1 MSLYT
6 DIKILTTANGYKVDK
21 LYSVKP
27 TNGDGD
33 FTAIRNT
40 TATYE
45 NSSGAIVSAA
55 IDTPRLDYSDGSCPT
70 ILLEPASNSRCPNS
84 IFAGAISGSAGGTAP
99 TGWSGTVAGTSGG
112 TLTVSS
118 SAYSSGNKLSIST
131 SSARQQYHKGVR
143 IDNLDGDYFFSF
155 VCNITTAIALRELIT
170 ATELSGDST
179 VVYYVNG
186 VVTNWA
192 SNVPTGEFVLGA
204 KLGISGNG
212 WRTIKFGI
220 GMYSGNSFTNTM
232 TIDLPQLEKL
242 PYRTSFIPHTN
253 TGGEQSTTRAL
264 DSIIDSGT
272 SADFNSVS
280 GTLYLKA
287 KALVSSG
294 TDRVISANDGT
305 AANSASIV
313 YDSVANTVNG
323 VYTKAGVVIAT
334 CTAVITDV
342 TATNKIAFTYEGS
355 SFKLYVNGSLEHT
368 ISSGSVTASNV
379 FNSLDSNQG
388 DNTLHLEA
396 KVYEIQSYSKV
407 LTLSEVASL

>member
-1 MSLYT
+1 MSLFT
-6 DIKILTTANGYKVDK
+6 DIKILTTPNGIKVDK

-33 FTAIRNT
+33 FTVVRNT

-45 NSSGAIVSAA
+45 NSSGATVSAA

-70 ILLEPASNSRCPNS
+70 ILLEPASSNLFPNS
-84 IFAGAISGSAGGTAP
+84 IFSGAVSGTPGTAP
-99 TGWSGTVAGTSGG
+99 TGWGYHVNTGGSMTVE
-112 TLTVSS
+112 S
-118 SAYSSGNKLSIST
+118 SAYASTNRIKVSVSSNRLAYSRNVYLTANTTYFLSSNIDIVTGVKIREVLRAVNVPSSPTQLFYIDGVSVASEAITLPSGKSTLGIAFTPTSSGYFQPKVGFGIYGVEIST
-131 SSARQQYHKGVR
+131 NS
-143 IDNLDGDYFFSF
+143 
-155 VCNITTAIALRELIT
+155 
-170 ATELSGDST
+170 
-179 VVYYVNG
+179 
-186 VVTNWA
+186 VT
-192 SNVPTGEFVLGA
+192 F
-204 KLGISGNG
+204 
-212 WRTIKFGI
+212 
-220 GMYSGNSFTNTM
+220 
-232 TIDLPQLEKL
+232 DLPQIEPLNH
-242 PYRTSFIPHTN
+242 RTSYIPT
-253 TGGEQSTTRAL
+253 TDATEVTRAL

-272 SADFNSVS
+272 SSDFDSRT

-287 KALVSSG
+287 KALGQSG
-294 TDRVISANDGT
+294 TDRVLSANDGT

-355 SFKLYVNGSLEHT
+355 SFKLYVNGSLVNT
-368 ISSGSVTASNV
+368 LSSGSVTASNV
-379 FNSLDSNQG
+379 FNSLDSNRG

-407 LTLSEVASL
+407 LTLSEIASL

>member
-55 IDTPRLDYSDGSCPT
+55 TDVPRLDYSDGSCPT
-70 ILLEPASNSRCPNS
+70 VLLEPASSNIFSNSGFS
-84 IFAGAISGSAGGTAP
+84 GAV
-99 TGWSGTVAGTSGG
+99 SGTPGTPPTYWDFNKSGG
-112 TLTVSS
+112 SLTVETSKY
-118 SAYSSGNKLSIST
+118 SAGNKLKFST
-131 SSARQQYHKGVR
+131 SNARHIVKESIYL
-143 IDNLDGDYFFSF
+143 NAS
-155 VCNITTAIALRELIT
+155 TTYLCSMLVNSDLAIALREILYT
-170 ATELSGDST
+170 SSPSGATIVWYINGVESNFSTNIPTGDSVISMKITT
-179 VVYYVNG
+179 V
-186 VVTNWA
+186 
-192 SNVPTGEFVLGA
+192 S
-204 KLGISGNG
+204 SGYSQVF
-212 WRTIKFGI
+212 FGI
-220 GMYSGNSFTNTM
+220 GIYGNSFTANITF
-232 TIDLPQLEKL
+232 DLPQLEPL
-242 PYRTSFIPHTN
+242 PYRTSYIPTV
-253 TGGEQSTTRAL
+253 TTSLVSRAL

-294 TDRVISANDGT
+294 TDRVLSANDGT

-407 LTLSEVASL
+407 LTLLEVASL

>member
-1 MSLYT
+1 MSLFD
-6 DIKILTTANGYKVDK
+6 DIKILTTANGIKVDK

-70 ILLEPASNSRCPNS
+70 VLLEPASSS
-84 IFAGAISGSAGGTAP
+84 IFTNSVFSGAVSGTPGTRP
-99 TGWSGTVAGTSGG
+99 TGWNAHNSGG
-112 TLTVSS
+112 SLTVESSNYAAGNKVKFSTTSARHSYNDTIAFDANSSYYLSIKINSSVAIPLREVLYMGVPSGATLTWYIDGVAVLFSDNIS
-118 SAYSSGNKLSIST
+118 IGNSEIAIKIATT
-131 SSARQQYHKGVR
+131 SSVSQ
-143 IDNLDGDYFFSF
+143 L
-155 VCNITTAIALRELIT
+155 
-170 ATELSGDST
+170 
-179 VVYYVNG
+179 VY
-186 VVTNWA
+186 
-192 SNVPTGEFVLGA
+192 
-204 KLGISGNG
+204 
-212 WRTIKFGI
+212 FGI
-220 GMYSGNSFTNTM
+220 GIYSGNSFTAEITF
-232 TIDLPQLEKL
+232 DLPQIEPL
-242 PYRTSFIPHTN
+242 PYRTSYIP
-253 TGGEQSTTRAL
+253 TTSATLVSRAL

-272 SADFNSVS
+272 SSDFDSRT

-287 KALVSSG
+287 KALGQSG
-294 TDRVISANDGT
+294 TDRVLSANDGT

-355 SFKLYVNGSLEHT
+355 SFKLYVNGSLVNT
-368 ISSGSVTASNV
+368 VSSGSVTASNV
-379 FNSLDSNQG
+379 FNSLDSNKG

-407 LTLSEVASL
+407 LTLSEIASL